1 MFRRVF
7 VELLISSRN
16 YSPHQGGAKVG
27 YYGIYVSPH
36 SGLRFSRKALPPS

>member
-1 MFRRVF
+1 MIFRRAF

-16 YSPHQGGAKVG
+16 YLWEGL
-27 YYGIYVSPH
+27 YGIYVSPH